1 MTHINITGNENII
14 EISNGSLTVPNNP
27 TVCYIQGDGIGSD
40 ITPVC
45 LDVINAA
52 VNKAY
57 NGEKEI
63 NFLEVY
69 AGEKALELYGENQY
83 LPKESL
89 DAIQKFKISLKGP
102 LATPTGGGI
111 RSLNVALRQTL
122 DLFACV
128 RPVKHFSGVPA
139 PVKRPDLTDMVIF
152 RENTEDIYAGIEF
165 QNGTPEQ
172 AKLLDFL
179 QNELNVKTIRF
190 PQTSSLGIKPTSE
203 EGSKRLMKSAIEY
216 AILNNR
222 KSLTVVHKG
231 NIMKFTEGSFKNW
244 CYELAATDFA
254 DKVVLEENY
263 NEETDSN
270 KIILKNCIAD
280 AFLQEL
286 LLHPAD
292 HDVVVAMNLNGDY
305 ISDSLAACVGG
316 IGIAPGANIN
326 YSTGTA
332 IFEATHGTA
341 PKYAGMNKVNPSS
354 IILSAEMMLRYF
366 GWTEAADLVINSLEK
381 TIENKYVTMDFARQM
396 DDATEVSCSDFGKKI
411 IENM

>member
-14 EISNGSLTVPNNP
+14 EINNGSLTVPNNP

-190 PQTSSLGIKPTSE
+190 PKTSSLGIKPTSE

-270 KIILKNCIAD
+270 KIVLKNCIAD

-381 TIENKYVTMDFARQM
+381 TIESKYVTMDFARQM
-396 DDATEVSCSDFGKKI
+396 DDATEISCSDFGKKI

>member
-14 EISNGSLTVPNNP
+14 EISKGSLTVPNNP

-172 AKLLDFL
+172 TKLLDFL

-381 TIENKYVTMDFARQM
+381 TIESKYVTMDFARQM

>member
-14 EISNGSLTVPNNP
+14 EINNGSLTVPNNP

-270 KIILKNCIAD
+270 KIVLKNCIAD

-381 TIENKYVTMDFARQM
+381 TIESKYVTMDFARQM